1 VNFKVSNETKVGALT
16 AVAITVLVLGYNF
29 LKGKD
34 LFTRTKTYYAIYE
47 SVDGLTKSNAVTING
62 YRIGQVS
69 SVELLPQDSMKI
81 KVTIEVVGNFE
92 VREGSVAKIY
102 NADFFGTKSIEL
114 LVSNTGTELES
125 GSQLVSNKE
134 ASLVSS
140 ISEIAAPLKEKV
152 EKLVVSLDSVF
163 GGRSGQHLKSTITN
177 IDNITKNFKNTSENL
192 DAMIAQ
198 QSAKLDVIFNN
209 VVSISNNLKQ
219 NNAAI
224 TATIS
229 NLKQVSDTIAALHI
243 QQIVAKA
250 ESALQDVA
258 TITEKINKGEGS
270 LGLLVNDKA
279 LYDNLQKSSASLD
292 ELLKDLKAHP
302 KRYVHFS
309 IFGKKD
315 KK

>member
-47 SVDGLTKSNAVTING
+47 RVDGLTKSNPVTING
-62 YRIGQVS
+62 YRIGQVT
-69 SVELLPQDSMKI
+69 SVELQPKDSMKI
-81 KVTIEVVGNFE
+81 KVTIEVVGNFD
-92 VREGSVAKIY
+92 VHEGSVARIY

-114 LVSNTGTELES
+114 LLSNTGNELES
-125 GSQLVSNKE
+125 GGKL
-134 ASLVSS
+134 ASDMEGSLMSS
-140 ISEIAAPLKEKV
+140 ISEIAAPLKDKV
-152 EKLVVSLDSVF
+152 ENILVSLDSVF
-163 GGRSGQHLKSTITN
+163 GGQSGAHLRRTITN
-177 IDNITKNFKNTSENL
+177 IDVITHNFKSTSANL
-192 DAMIAQ
+192 DKLVAQ
-198 QSAKLDVIFNN
+198 QTVKLDVIFNN
-209 VVSISNNLKQ
+209 VLSISNNLKK
-219 NNAAI
+219 NNEAI
-224 TATIS
+224 TATIA
-229 NLKQVSDTIAALHI
+229 NLKQVSDTLAAVRI

-250 ESALQDVA
+250 EKALDDVA

-279 LYDNLQKSSASLD
+279 LYDNLQKSSVSLD

-315 KK
+315 K